1 METMDDFKDELEA
14 SFRQIREGDII
25 TGTVIAVS
33 EEEITLDLKYYAQG
47 IIKVE
52 DFSNDPDFAVLEQI
66 HVGDEIEA
74 TVVKTDDGQGNILLS
89 RKEANDTLA
98 WEKLQQMMEDG
109 TVVKVRIKESVPSGV
124 VTFLEGI
131 RAFIP
136 ASQLALDYV
145 ENTEEWIGKEVEAK
159 VITVDPE
166 KEKLVLSAKQ
176 VAKEA
181 AIEERNHKIS
191 MIVPGTVME
200 GTVESLMPYGAFIN
214 LGNGLSGLV
223 HISQICE
230 RRIKKPSEVLKEGQ
244 KVKAK
249 VLNTNDNKI
258 SLSMKALEEEMVDT
272 EPAEDLEQYTSKE
285 SFGSALFLAIG
296 LILPFIT
303 MQIPAVGKMLCPMHI
318 PVLLCGFIVGWSYG
332 LLVGFITPLLRSVL
346 FGMPMLV
353 PNAVC
358 MAFELAAYG
367 FVAGILSQKMRKDM
381 KSLYIALVAAMLVG
395 RVVWGL
401 VSAIVYTLMGA
412 GFTWKLFFMGG
423 FVNAIPG
430 ILIQLILIPLLVNRL
445 YAAGVT
451 GAACEGER

>member
-1 METMDDFKDELEA
+1 METMEDFKAELEA
-14 SFRQIREGDII
+14 SFRKINEGDMI

-52 DFSNDPDFAVLEQI
+52 DFSNDPDFAVLEEV

-74 TVVKTDDGQGNILLS
+74 TVVRRDDGQGNILLS
-89 RKEANDTLA
+89 RKEANDVLA
-98 WEKLQQMMEDG
+98 WEKLQQMLEEE

-124 VTFLEGI
+124 VAYLEGI

-145 ENTEEWIGKEVEAK
+145 EDTESWIGKELEVK
-159 VITVDPE
+159 VITVDPD
-166 KEKLVLSAKQ
+166 KEKLVLSGKT
-176 VAKEA
+176 VAKDA

-191 MIVPGTVME
+191 MIVPGSVLE

-258 SLSMKALEEEMVDT
+258 SLSMKALEEEMIDT
-272 EPAEDLEQYTSKE
+272 EPVEELENYTASESVGSSLGDLLSK
-285 SFGSALFLAIG
+285 FKF
-296 LILPFIT
+296 
-303 MQIPAVGKMLCPMHI
+303 
-318 PVLLCGFIVGWSYG
+318 
-332 LLVGFITPLLRSVL
+332 
-346 FGMPMLV
+346 
-353 PNAVC
+353 
-358 MAFELAAYG
+358 
-367 FVAGILSQKMRKDM
+367 D
-381 KSLYIALVAAMLVG
+381 
-395 RVVWGL
+395 
-401 VSAIVYTLMGA
+401 
-412 GFTWKLFFMGG
+412 
-423 FVNAIPG
+423 
-430 ILIQLILIPLLVNRL
+430 
-445 YAAGVT
+445 
-451 GAACEGER
+451 